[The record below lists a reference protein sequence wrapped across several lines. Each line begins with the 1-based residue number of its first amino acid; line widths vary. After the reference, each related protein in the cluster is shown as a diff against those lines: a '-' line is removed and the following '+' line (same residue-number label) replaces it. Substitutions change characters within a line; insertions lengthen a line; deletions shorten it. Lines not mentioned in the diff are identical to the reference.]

1 VQLNLLPTIQQAIG
15 NLLTVYEPE
24 FLRFGYSLFLSF
36 ATILIVWQ
44 GVKMMFSHDS
54 LGDSMFDFAKLLMLI
69 SFGYAFI
76 AFYEAPIPGIG
87 VSFSNLITDQTGY
100 FQSVLEARAF
110 DNIYRHF
117 DELSDHFL
125 QPDAWSILANL
136 IYWAMLL
143 LIALAK
149 GLSLA
154 VIAFGLIAS
163 AVCGLL
169 GPIFVPFF
177 IVPKLEW
184 LFWGWLK
191 SFIQYSFV
199 PVVAIAFL
207 MIFEQFVFRYVTTL
221 PPTITS
227 AEYGVYGL
235 QAVAV
240 VVTFC
245 IGIALVPSLT
255 SSIFSGQGKMRW
267 RRASTGMASRSA
279 RRRDGGQSDTSSEP
293 DARCVRLPTIR
304 EQLNKLRAKSGLPPL
319 PAESPF
325 GMRHTRADTN

>member
-1 VQLNLLPTIQQAIG
+1 MQLNLLPTMQQAITH
-15 NLLTVYEPE
+15 LLTVYEPE
-24 FLRFGYSLFLSF
+24 FLRFGYALFLSF

-54 LGDSMFDFAKLLMLI
+54 LGDSMFEFAKLLMLI
-69 SFGYAFI
+69 AFGYSFI
-76 AFYEAPIPGIG
+76 TFYEAPLPGIG
-87 VSFSNLITDQTGY
+87 VSFSNLITDQAGY

-117 DELSDHFL
+117 DELADHFM

-136 IYWAMLL
+136 IYWTVLL

-149 GLSLA
+149 ALSLA

-191 SFIQYSFV
+191 SFIQYSFI

-227 AEYGVYGL
+227 AEYGVYAL

-240 VVTFC
+240 IATFC
-245 IGIALVPSLT
+245 VGMILVPSLT
-255 SSIFSGQGKMRW
+255 SSIFSGH
-267 RRASTGMASRSA
+267 
-279 RRRDGGQSDTSSEP
+279 GGETMISSVP
-293 DARCVRLPTIR
+293 RILRLR
-304 EQLNKLRAKSGLPPL
+304 
-319 PAESPF
+319 
-325 GMRHTRADTN
+325 

>member
-1 VQLNLLPTIQQAIG
+1 MQLNLLPTIQQAIT
-15 NLLTVYEPE
+15 NLLTVHEPE
-24 FLRFGYSLFLSF
+24 FLRFGYGLFLSF
-36 ATILIVWQ
+36 ATILIAWQ
-44 GVKMMFSHDS
+44 GIRMMFSHDG
-54 LGDSMFDFAKLLMLI
+54 LGDQMFEFAKLLMLI

-76 AFYEAPIPGIG
+76 TFYEAPLPGVG
-87 VSFSNLITDQTGY
+87 VSFSNLITDQAGY

-117 DELSDHFL
+117 DELADHFM

-136 IYWAMLL
+136 IYWTVLL
-143 LIALAK
+143 LVALAK
-149 GLSLA
+149 ALALA

-191 SFIQYSFV
+191 SFIQYSFI

-227 AEYGVYGL
+227 AEYGVYAL

-240 VVTFC
+240 IATFC
-245 IGIALVPSLT
+245 VGMVMVPSLT
-255 SSIFSGQGKMRW
+255 NSIFSGH
-267 RRASTGMASRSA
+267 
-279 RRRDGGQSDTSSEP
+279 GGQTMISSVP
-293 DARCVRLPTIR
+293 RILRLR
-304 EQLNKLRAKSGLPPL
+304 
-319 PAESPF
+319 
-325 GMRHTRADTN
+325 

>member
-1 VQLNLLPTIQQAIG
+1 MQLNLLPTIQQAIA

-54 LGDSMFDFAKLLMLI
+54 LGDSMFEFAKLLMLI
-69 SFGYAFI
+69 SFGYSFI
-76 AFYEAPIPGIG
+76 AFYEAPLPGIG
-87 VSFSNLITDQTGY
+87 VSFSNLITDQTAY

-117 DELSDHFL
+117 DDLSEHFL

-136 IYWAMLL
+136 IYWTMLL

-191 SFIQYSFV
+191 AFIQYSFV

-207 MIFEQFVFRYVTTL
+207 MIFEQFVYRYVTTL

-240 VVTFC
+240 VVTFS

-255 SSIFSGQGKMRW
+255 SSIFSGQG
-267 RRASTGMASRSA
+267 
-279 RRRDGGQSDTSSEP
+279 GQSILSSVP
-293 DARCVRLPTIR
+293 RLIR
-304 EQLNKLRAKSGLPPL
+304 
-319 PAESPF
+319 
-325 GMRHTRADTN
+325 MR

>member
-1 VQLNLLPTIQQAIG
+1 VQLNLLPTIQQAIA

-44 GVKMMFSHDS
+44 GVKMMFSHDN

-240 VVTFC
+240 VVAFC

-255 SSIFSGQGKMRW
+255 SSIFSGQG
-267 RRASTGMASRSA
+267 
-279 RRRDGGQSDTSSEP
+279 GQSILSSVP
-293 DARCVRLPTIR
+293 RLIR
-304 EQLNKLRAKSGLPPL
+304 
-319 PAESPF
+319 
-325 GMRHTRADTN
+325 MR

>member
-1 VQLNLLPTIQQAIG
+1 MQPSVNLLPTVQQAIT

-24 FLRFGYSLFLSF
+24 FLRFGYGMFLSF
-36 ATILIVWQ
+36 ATIIICWQ
-44 GVKMMFSHDS
+44 GIRMMLSHEG
-54 LGDSMFDFAKLLMLI
+54 LGEQMFDFAKLLLFVA
-69 SFGYAFI
+69 FGYSFI
-76 AFYEAPIPGIG
+76 TFYEAPLPGIG
-87 VSFSNLITDQTGY
+87 VGFSNLITDQAHY
-100 FQSVLEARAF
+100 FQSVLEARSF

-117 DELSDHFL
+117 DELADHFM

-136 IYWAMLL
+136 IYWTVLL

-149 GLSLA
+149 ALSLA

-191 SFIQYSFV
+191 SFIQYSFI

-207 MIFEQFVFRYVTTL
+207 MIFEQFVFRYVTSL

-227 AEYGVYGL
+227 AEYGVYAL

-240 VVTFC
+240 IATFC
-245 IGIALVPSLT
+245 VGMVLVPSLT
-255 SSIFSGQGKMRW
+255 NSIFSGH
-267 RRASTGMASRSA
+267 
-279 RRRDGGQSDTSSEP
+279 GGQTLISSIP
-293 DARCVRLPTIR
+293 RVLRVR
-304 EQLNKLRAKSGLPPL
+304 
-319 PAESPF
+319 
-325 GMRHTRADTN
+325 

>member
-1 VQLNLLPTIQQAIG
+1 MQLNLLPTVQQAIT

-24 FLRFGYSLFLSF
+24 FLRFGYGLFLSF

-44 GVKMMFSHDS
+44 GIRMMFSHEG
-54 LGDSMFDFAKLLMLI
+54 LGDQMFEFAKLLMLI
-69 SFGYAFI
+69 SFGYAMI
-76 AFYEAPIPGIG
+76 TFYEAPIPGFG
-87 VSFSNLITDQTGY
+87 VSFSNLITDQAGY

-117 DELSDHFL
+117 DELADHFM

-136 IYWAMLL
+136 IYWTVLL
-143 LIALAK
+143 LVALAK
-149 GLSLA
+149 ALSLA

-191 SFIQYSFV
+191 SFIQYSFI

-227 AEYGVYGL
+227 AEYGVYAL

-240 VVTFC
+240 IATFC
-245 IGIALVPSLT
+245 VGIVMVPSLT
-255 SSIFSGQGKMRW
+255 NSIFSGH
-267 RRASTGMASRSA
+267 
-279 RRRDGGQSDTSSEP
+279 GGQTMISSVP
-293 DARCVRLPTIR
+293 RIL
-304 EQLNKLRAKSGLPPL
+304 KLR
-319 PAESPF
+319 
-325 GMRHTRADTN
+325 

>member
-1 VQLNLLPTIQQAIG
+1 MQLNLLPTVQQAIA

-36 ATILIVWQ
+36 GTILIVWQ

-69 SFGYAFI
+69 SFGYSFI
-76 AFYEAPIPGIG
+76 AFYEAPLPGIG

-117 DELSDHFL
+117 DDLSDRFL

-136 IYWAMLL
+136 IYWVMLL

-149 GLSLA
+149 GISLA

-255 SSIFSGQGKMRW
+255 SSIFSGQG
-267 RRASTGMASRSA
+267 
-279 RRRDGGQSDTSSEP
+279 GQSILSSVP
-293 DARCVRLPTIR
+293 RLIR
-304 EQLNKLRAKSGLPPL
+304 
-319 PAESPF
+319 
-325 GMRHTRADTN
+325 MR